1 MIIWLTFTLDNNNDI
16 VFPRTGFS
24 TWKADPGEAKKAQT
38 GYRRID
44 YVLIYDEV
52 GQGIKESGIP
62 QDELFM
68 VSKLWNSSH
77 RPGRVMAELHFTLKK
92 LSISYFDPISSTGPS
107 LSSIKAT
114 TFSPRLMMVKLPST
128 GTLQIEAHLGLV
140 QLEHSKCTKEKDISI
155 ITAYSPLG
163 HNITGKPR
171 IINNEKVKANTKK
184 KNPTRSLHKFLS
196 IGPLIRS
203 KFESF
208 DPSEK
213 GFKKINKIGKANPC
227 RTNTH
232 IDYNLVWP
240 VNVFNK
246 RAEQQYKKAW

>member
-44 YVLIYDEV
+44 YVLIYGMFYEV

-128 GTLQIEAHLGLV
+128 GTLQSLIDTA
-140 QLEHSKCTKEKDISI
+140 KEKDISI

-232 IDYNLVWP
+232 IDYNLV
-240 VNVFNK
+240 
-246 RAEQQYKKAW
+246 